1 LREKIKK
8 KLNYS
13 NIRSVKATDL
23 PFLINVVDSS
33 GLFPG
38 EMLTDMI
45 GDNLDGSSDRQYWVT
60 YAIDKP
66 VAIAYFAPEQ
76 MTSGTWNLYLI
87 AVHADHQG
95 SGIGTQLMNY
105 VENFLQSKGERILI
119 VETSDLKDFE
129 PTRKFYE
136 GLNYGREAHIKE
148 FYDEGEGKVIFT
160 KKLNLELVCP
170 HLVCGG
176 IRLSWCRRA
185 HHQVMKVT
193 LNLPLSLRYWP
204 QTRDI

>member
-1 LREKIKK
+1 M
-8 KLNYS
+8 NYS

-45 GDNLDGSSDRQYWVT
+45 GDNLADSSGQQYWLT
-60 YAIDKP
+60 YETDTP
-66 VAIAYFAPEQ
+66 VAVAYFAPEQ

-105 VENFLQSKGERILI
+105 VENFLRSKGERILI

-129 PTRKFYE
+129 LTRKFYQD
-136 GLNYGREAHIKE
+136 LNYSKVAHIRE
-148 FYDEGEGKVIFT
+148 FYDDGEGKVIFL
-160 KKLNLELVCP
+160 KKL
-170 HLVCGG
+170 
-176 IRLSWCRRA
+176 I
-185 HHQVMKVT
+185 
-193 LNLPLSLRYWP
+193 
-204 QTRDI
+204 